1 MKYSEKGGKKGSG
14 ASCLK
19 PCSRSQPG
27 PGAHSGA
34 DGLLVQDDIRSLPR
48 WGKVGE
54 TVLRDGHDRRWI
66 LFVVRFLDKGVRKK
80 LLMNYF
86 VIVKSIADTLTACP
100 LRGRQRQSTQ
110 RLL

>member
-1 MKYSEKGGKKGSG
+1 MSDTT
-14 ASCLK
+14 L
-19 PCSRSQPG
+19 
-27 PGAHSGA
+27 
-34 DGLLVQDDIRSLPR
+34 RSLLW

-54 TVLRDGHDRRWI
+54 TAPRNGLDRRWI
-66 LFVVRFLDKGVRKK
+66 LYVVRFLDKGVRKK

-86 VIVKSIADTLTACP
+86 VIVKSIADTLTAGP

>member
-34 DGLLVQDDIRSLPR
+34 DGLLVQDDTQKSATAGRS
-48 WGKVGE
+48 GGE
-54 TVLRDGHDRRWI
+54 SAEGW
-66 LFVVRFLDKGVRKK
+66 
-80 LLMNYF
+80 
-86 VIVKSIADTLTACP
+86 A
-100 LRGRQRQSTQ
+100 
-110 RLL
+110 